1 MSKQVNLASIHNTAL
16 RCEQEGVGL
25 TESAIRRLVKS
36 GDIPSVQ
43 IGNKALV
50 HWDNLVRFVQQGNNT
65 TPTPQ
70 SGPIRQIHA

>member
-1 MSKQVNLASIHNTAL
+1 MDKVVSLASIHNTAL

-50 HWDNLVRFVQQGNNT
+50 HWDNLLRFVEQGNKT
-65 TPTPQ
+65 MPKTQ
-70 SGPIRQIHA
+70 SGAIRQIHA